1 MPPLRNAKRSAL
13 SPVRRLHPPEPA
25 RRALPAVTLLQP
37 LVRGPQAM
45 NRIHFLK
52 TLAVATLAA
61 LTLSTSALA
70 EVKAKGT
77 KAEAEAMV
85 AKAMAYLKANG
96 PDKAYIE
103 FTNGSTFKDRDLYVI
118 VYDLTGKNLAH
129 GANPKLVG
137 KDLIGLK
144 DPDGKLLNKMLVD
157 LAKEKGKGWSDEFKF
172 RNPTTES
179 LQRRI
184 VYVERAGETFVGTG
198 VFLD

>member
-1 MPPLRNAKRSAL
+1 
-13 SPVRRLHPPEPA
+13 
-25 RRALPAVTLLQP
+25 
-37 LVRGPQAM
+37 M
-45 NRIHFLK
+45 NRKSFLK
-52 TLAVATLAA
+52 HLAAATLVSLTLAVP
-61 LTLSTSALA
+61 ALA
-70 EVKAKGT
+70 DTKRAT
-77 KAEAEAMV
+77 KAEAEALV
-85 AKAMAYLKANG
+85 AKAVAYLKANG
-96 PDKAYIE
+96 PEKSYAE
-103 FTNGSTFKDRDLYVI
+103 FTNNPAFKDRELYVI

-172 RNPTTES
+172 RNPVTEA

-184 VYVERAGETFVGTG
+184 VYVERVGDTFVGAG